1 MYLRKKKQLRKIRSF
16 YLRNLFLYLFILLTI
31 PLFGESAINALQSG
45 ISWVDEKVF
54 NRTIENFEVNKNN
67 QDIILLTDDF
77 KTNSQ
82 RNIEQ
87 KKIAKVTDVDALKK
101 IIENSK
107 TENPVKNLQTLDKDQ
122 EATNLVAE
130 NTNNLSLV
138 AGESDKNVTY
148 MQILQKP
155 NDLELN
161 LKYARQ
167 QGKMGNYKQTIAT
180 LERLVILYP
189 DNVDLKFYLLSI
201 LVKADSPDKVLGLVE
216 EIKLL
221 PDLSSEDLAMVNEM
235 EMNLKDR
242 NEPKLWNF
250 YADLGLGGLFNQ
262 NVNSISKTRTKQ
274 SDDAIVGFDTAKFD
288 RVYSGSAGFTAIRSI
303 GEASSM
309 MFNLSGTGSEQ
320 DVETT
325 DNFESLG
332 LTFGFDTSI
341 GNHGLSPYLM
351 LNTIN
356 YETDATNTSFMGGF
370 GNYYAINDVHSLN
383 YGYSYSDSK
392 NNQSP
397 SYPAADATNLISQS
411 ISAGYDFTLNETI
424 STSLGLGY
432 AETDAK
438 VDTNDYENFDLDLR
452 LNLSLPF
459 AYVSIGNL
467 LSVVEYSTI
476 DSSINSNLLRS
487 DMTNTSDIMLT
498 KAIGDF
504 FPGIDPGR
512 SFFITLSY
520 EKVLSESNIINYDYT
535 GDSFS
540 IGFNK
545 SVQLNK

>member
-1 MYLRKKKQLRKIRSF
+1 MYF
-16 YLRNLFLYLFILLTI
+16 RNLLLFSFVLLII
-31 PLFGESAINALQSG
+31 PLFGNSAINVLQSG

-54 NRTIENFEVNKNN
+54 NRSIENFESNKTN
-67 QDIILLTDDF
+67 QDLILLIDDS
-77 KTNSQ
+77 KTNAQ

-87 KKIAKVTDVDALKK
+87 KKIAKVTDVEALKK
-101 IIENSK
+101 IIENSE
-107 TENPVKNLQTLDKDQ
+107 TDNPVKNLQTLDKDQ

-130 NTNNLSLV
+130 NTNNLSLAV
-138 AGESDKNVTY
+138 GESDKNVTY

-201 LVKADSPDKVLGLVE
+201 LVKADSPDKVLGLIE

-221 PDLSSEDLAMVNEM
+221 PDLSPEDLAMVNEM

-242 NEPKLWNF
+242 GEPKLWNF
-250 YADLGLGGLFNQ
+250 YADMALGGVFNQ
-262 NVNSISKTRTKQ
+262 NVNSVSKTRTKHS
-274 SDDAIVGFDTAKFD
+274 SDVVDDFNTAMYD
-288 RVYSGSAGFTAIRSI
+288 RVFSGSGGITAIRSI
-303 GEASSM
+303 GEASSI
-309 MFNLSGTGSEQ
+309 MFNLSGTSSQQ

-332 LTFGFDTSI
+332 LTVGFDTSI
-341 GNHGLSPYLM
+341 GNHILSPYLM
-351 LNTIN
+351 LNKID
-356 YETDATNTSFMGGF
+356 YETDAINSSIMGGF
-370 GNYYAINDVHSLN
+370 GNYYAISDAHALN

-392 NNQSP
+392 NNQTS
-397 SYPAADATNLISQS
+397 SYTTADDTNVVGHSF
-411 ISAGYDFTLNETI
+411 SAGYDFTLNEII
-424 STSLGLGY
+424 STSIGLGY
-432 AETDAK
+432 ADNNAK
-438 VDTNDYENFDLDLR
+438 VDTNDYKNYDLDLR

-467 LSVVEYSTI
+467 TSLIDYSKI
-476 DSSINSNLLRS
+476 DTSTNSNLLRS
-487 DMTNTSDIMLT
+487 DLTNTSDIMLT

-504 FPGIDPGR
+504 FPSIDPDQ

-520 EKVLSESNIINYDYT
+520 ERVISESNILNYDYT
-535 GDSFS
+535 GDSYS
-540 IGFNK
+540 IGLNK
-545 SVQLNK
+545 SVQFNK

>member
-1 MYLRKKKQLRKIRSF
+1 M
-16 YLRNLFLYLFILLTI
+16 YLRNLLLFLLVLLIT
-31 PLFGESAINALQSG
+31 PLFGNSAINVLQSG

-54 NRTIENFEVNKNN
+54 NRSIENFESNKTN
-67 QDIILLTDDF
+67 QDLILLTDDS
-77 KTNSQ
+77 KTNAQ

-87 KKIAKVTDVDALKK
+87 KKIAKATDVETLKK
-101 IIENSK
+101 IIENSE
-107 TENPVKNLQTLDKDQ
+107 TDNAVKNLQNLNKDQ

-130 NTNNLSLV
+130 NTNNLSLA

-242 NEPKLWNF
+242 GEPKLWNF

-262 NVNSISKTRTKQ
+262 NVNSVSKTGTKQ
-274 SDDAIVGFDTAKFD
+274 SGDDIVGFNTAKFD
-288 RVYSGSAGFTAIRSI
+288 RVYSGAMGFTLIRSI

-332 LTFGFDTSI
+332 FTFGFDTSI

-356 YETDATNTSFMGGF
+356 YETDATNTSFMTGF
-370 GNYYAINDVHSLN
+370 ANYYAINDAHLLN
-383 YGYSYSDSK
+383 YAYSYSDSK

-397 SYPAADATNLISQS
+397 SYTTADDTNVVGHSF
-411 ISAGYDFTLNETI
+411 SAGYDFTLNETI

-432 AETDAK
+432 ADNNAK

-459 AYVSIGNL
+459 AYVSIGSL
-467 LSVVEYSTI
+467 LSLVEYSTI

-487 DMTNTSDIMLT
+487 DMTNSSDIMLT

-504 FPGIDPGR
+504 FPGIDPER

-520 EKVLSESNIINYDYT
+520 EKVLSESNLLNYDYI

-545 SVQLNK
+545 SIQFNK

>member
-1 MYLRKKKQLRKIRSF
+1 MH
-16 YLRNLFLYLFILLTI
+16 LRNLLLLLFVLLTV

-54 NRTIENFEVNKNN
+54 NRTIEDSEANKTN
-67 QDIILLTDDF
+67 QDIILLTDDS
-77 KTNSQ
+77 KTNIQ

-87 KKIAKVTDVDALKK
+87 KKIAKATDVEALKK

-107 TENPVKNLQTLDKDQ
+107 TDNPVKNLQTLDKDQ

-130 NTNNLSLV
+130 NTNNLSLI

-167 QGKMGNYKQTIAT
+167 QGKMGNYKQTLAT

-201 LVKADSPDKVLGLVE
+201 LVKADSPDKVLGLIE

-221 PDLSSEDLAMVNEM
+221 PDLSSEDLAAVIEM
-235 EMNLKDR
+235 EMDLKDKG
-242 NEPKLWNF
+242 EPKLWNF

-262 NVNSISKTRTKQ
+262 NVNSVSKTRTKH
-274 SDDAIVGFDTAKFD
+274 SDDEVVGFNTAMFD
-288 RVYSGSAGFTAIRSI
+288 RVFSGSTGFTAIRSI

-309 MFNLSGTGSEQ
+309 MVNLSGTGSRQE
-320 DVETT
+320 VETT

-332 LTFGFDTSI
+332 LTFAFDTSI
-341 GNHGLSPYLM
+341 GNHSLSPYLM
-351 LNTIN
+351 FSKVD
-356 YETDATNTSFMGGF
+356 YETDAINTSFMAGF
-370 GNYYAINDVHSLN
+370 GNYYAINDAHSLN

-392 NNQSP
+392 NNQTS
-397 SYPAADATNLISQS
+397 SYTTADATNVVGHS

-432 AETDAK
+432 GDNDAK
-438 VDTNDYENFDLDLR
+438 DNTNDYENFDLDLR
-452 LNLSLPF
+452 LDLSLPF

-467 LSVVEYSTI
+467 VSLVEYSKI

-487 DMTNTSDIMLT
+487 DLTNTSDIMLT

-504 FPGIDPGR
+504 FPSIDPDR

-520 EKVLSESNIINYDYT
+520 EKVLSESNILNYDYI

-545 SVQLNK
+545 SIQLNK